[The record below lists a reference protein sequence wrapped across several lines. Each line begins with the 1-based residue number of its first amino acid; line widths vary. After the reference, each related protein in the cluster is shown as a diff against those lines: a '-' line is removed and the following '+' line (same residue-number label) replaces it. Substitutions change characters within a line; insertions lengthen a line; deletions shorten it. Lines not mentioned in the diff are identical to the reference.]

1 MLSNT
6 CKYAV
11 RSVIYLALNEQ
22 EGKKIGIKKISSDLN
37 IPTPFLG
44 KILQTLAKQKM
55 LLSNKGPHGGFSLAI
70 DPKEITLL
78 DIVKII
84 DGLDTFEVCLIGMN
98 TCKSVHEKHLP
109 CPVHEKFCEVRNEMF
124 NLFNKQMENLS
135 VIRKVY
141 FLQLHQKY

>member
-11 RSVIYLALNEQ
+11 RSVIYLALNQE
-22 EGKKIGIKKISSDLN
+22 EGKKIGIKQISKDLD

-55 LLSNKGPHGGFSLAI
+55 LLSNKGPHGGFSLAVDAYKI
-70 DPKEITLL
+70 ALL

-84 DGLDTFEVCLIGMN
+84 DGLDVFDNCLIGVN
-98 TCKSVHEKHLP
+98 TCKSAHENNRP
-109 CPVHEKFCEVRNEMF
+109 CPVHDQFCELRSKMF
-124 NLFNKQMENLS
+124 KLFKEETIGKIAERIEDKEDYYL
-135 VIRKVY
+135 
-141 FLQLHQKY
+141 L

>member
-11 RSVIYLALNEQ
+11 RSVIYLAINQE
-22 EGKKIGIKKISSDLN
+22 EGKKIGIKQISKDLD

-55 LLSNKGPHGGFSLAI
+55 LLSNKGPHGGFTLAL
-70 DPKEITLL
+70 DAYEITLL

-84 DGLDTFEVCLIGMN
+84 DGLDVFENCLIGMN
-98 TCKSVHEKHLP
+98 TCKSAHENNRP
-109 CPVHEKFCEVRNEMF
+109 CPVHDEFCSVRAEMLK
-124 NLFNKQMENLS
+124 LFKSESIGL
-135 VIRKVY
+135 IAERIGDKEDY
-141 FLQLHQKY
+141 YLL

>member
-11 RSVIYLALNEQ
+11 RSVIYLALNQ
-22 EGKKIGIKKISSDLN
+22 EDGKKIGIKQISKDLD

-70 DPKEITLL
+70 DAHEITLL

-84 DGLDTFEVCLIGMN
+84 DGTDTFDNCMIGMKS
-98 TCKSVHEKHLP
+98 CKSAHENSRP
-109 CPVHEKFCEVRNEMF
+109 CPVHDQFYEVR
-124 NLFNKQMENLS
+124 KQMYQLFKEETIGN
-135 VIRKVY
+135 IADKVEKKEDY
-141 FLQLHQKY
+141 YLL

>member
-11 RSVIYLALNEQ
+11 RSVIYLALNEE
-22 EGKKIGIKKISSDLN
+22 EGKKIGIKQISNDLS

-44 KILQTLAKQKM
+44 KILQTLAKQKI

-70 DPKEITLL
+70 EPEGITLL

-84 DGLDTFEVCLIGMN
+84 DGIDTFETCIIGTN
-98 TCKSVHEKHLP
+98 TCKSAHDNAIP
-109 CPVHEKFCEVRNEMF
+109 CPVHEKFCEVRSDMFQLFKNETIG
-124 NLFNKQMENLS
+124 NIISRIQNKEDYYIL
-135 VIRKVY
+135 
-141 FLQLHQKY
+141 

>member
-11 RSVIYLALNEQ
+11 RSVIYLALNQ
-22 EGKKIGIKKISSDLN
+22 ENGKKIGIKQISKDLD

-55 LLSNKGPHGGFSLAI
+55 LLSNKGPHGGFALAT
-70 DPKEITLL
+70 PAHEITLL

-84 DGLDTFEVCLIGMN
+84 DGTDTFDNCMIGMKS
-98 TCKSVHEKHLP
+98 CKTAHENNRP
-109 CPVHEKFCEVRNEMF
+109 CPVHEQFYEVR
-124 NLFNKQMENLS
+124 KQM
-135 VIRKVY
+135 Y
-141 FLQLHQKY
+141 QLFREETIGNIADRVEKKEDYYLL